1 VNKTCRILY
10 VVGQLG
16 CGGLERQ
23 LYYLFEAMDRE
34 RYHPELVV
42 WNSSEVDIYSAAIQ
56 ALGIRLHC
64 FSSNNSR
71 TEKVRA
77 LRRLVREVKPELVH
91 SFTFHTNFAAWWAV
105 RGTRALAVGA
115 VRSDLALAKR
125 ESGPLLGRLCA
136 RWPRQQ
142 IFNSQAAADTA
153 ARMSKLFVPCGLHL
167 VRNAV
172 DVQRFSYKPFLS
184 SKPTRVLAVGSL
196 VPIKRWE
203 RLFRAA
209 ALLKQ
214 TGHTFEIQLLGEGP
228 LRYELQQQIHA
239 LGIFDCV
246 RLLGYRSDVGELMAA
261 AHFLAHTSD
270 SEGCPNVV
278 AEAMA
283 CGRAVVATDTGDV
296 SSLVEDGITGFL
308 VACEDEMGLVEK
320 MRILITAPDICQRIG
335 RAGRAKAEKEL
346 GLERFVR
353 ETLAIYQKVGMRP

>member
-1 VNKTCRILY
+1 

-23 LYYLFEAMDRE
+23 LCYLFEAMDRL

-42 WNSSEVDIYSAAIQ
+42 WNSSEMDIYSPAIQ
-56 ALGIRLHC
+56 TLGIRLHH
-64 FSSNNSR
+64 FARNESR
-71 TEKVRA
+71 TEKVLA
-77 LRRLVREVKPELVH
+77 LRRLVREVNPELVH
-91 SFTFHTNFAAWWAV
+91 SFTFHTNLAVWWAV

-115 VRSDLALAKR
+115 VRSDFALAKR
-125 ESGPLLGRLCA
+125 ETGPLLGRLCA

-142 IFNSQAAADTA
+142 IFNSRAAANKA
-153 ARMSKLFVPCGLHL
+153 ARTSKVFVPCGLHL

-172 DVQRFSYKPFLS
+172 DVRRFSYKPFVS
-184 SKPTRVLAVGSL
+184 SKPTRVLGVGSL

-214 TGHTFEIQLLGEGP
+214 AGYTFEIQLVGDGP
-228 LRYELQQQIHA
+228 LRGELQQQIHA
-239 LGIFDCV
+239 LGISDCV
-246 RLLGYRSDVGELMAA
+246 HLLGYRSDVAELMAA
-261 AHFLAHTSD
+261 AHFLTHTSD

-283 CGRAVVATDTGDV
+283 SGRAVVATDTGDV
-296 SSLVEDGITGFL
+296 SSLVEDGMTGFL
-308 VACEDEMGLVEK
+308 VACEDELGLVEK
-320 MRILITAPDICQRIG
+320 MRILIAAPNICQRMG

-346 GLERFVR
+346 SLDRFIR
-353 ETLAIYQKVGMRP
+353 ETFAVYEKIGWHP